1 MKDKIND
8 IIKESLRSGDKERLT
23 LFRVIKGEIS
33 RLEDGSKSLTESEVI
48 KLLQKFVKNLES
60 INDDKSKR
68 EIEMIKPYLPT
79 PMSEDEIE
87 DVIKMLIVTHNFC
100 DMKDMGKL
108 MGQFNKEYGGKADNK
123 VVSQIVR
130 NILK

>member
-1 MKDKIND
+1 MKDKINE
-8 IIKESLRSGDKERLT
+8 IIKQSLKSGDKEKLT

-33 RLEDGSKSLTESEVI
+33 RLEDGSKTLTESEII

-79 PMSEDEIE
+79 QMSEVEIE
-87 DVIKMLIVTHNFC
+87 DAIKMLIVTHNFC

-108 MGQFNKEYGGKADNK
+108 MGEFNKEYGGKADNK

>member
-8 IIKESLRSGDKERLT
+8 IIKESLRSGNKERLT

-33 RLEDGSKSLTESEVI
+33 RLEDGSKSLTESEII

-79 PMSEDEIE
+79 QMSEVEIE

-108 MGQFNKEYGGKADNK
+108 MGQFNKEYGGRADNK
-123 VVSQIVR
+123 VVSRIVR

>member
-33 RLEDGSKSLTESEVI
+33 RLEDGSKSLTESEII

-79 PMSEDEIE
+79 QMSEVEIE

-100 DMKDMGKL
+100 DMKDMGKI
-108 MGQFNKEYGGKADNK
+108 MGQFNKEYGGRADNK
-123 VVSQIVR
+123 VVSRIVR

>member
-33 RLEDGSKSLTESEVI
+33 RLEDGSKSLTESEII

-79 PMSEDEIE
+79 QMSEDEIE